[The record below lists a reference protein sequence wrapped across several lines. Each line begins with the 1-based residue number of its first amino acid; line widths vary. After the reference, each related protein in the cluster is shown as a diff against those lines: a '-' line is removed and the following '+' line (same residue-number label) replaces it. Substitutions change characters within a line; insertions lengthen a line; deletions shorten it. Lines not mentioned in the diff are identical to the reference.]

1 MAKQLLFDAEA
12 RDEMR
17 KGVDRVA
24 NAVKITIGP
33 KGRNVVLDKKFGSPT
48 ITNDG
53 VTIAKEIELE
63 EPFQNMGAQLVK
75 EVASKTNDIAGDG
88 TTTATVLA
96 QALINAGLRNV
107 AAGANPIQLK
117 KGIELAVEAVVAA
130 IKEQSVPISEREK
143 IAQVAAI
150 SAADPAIGEI
160 VADAMEKV
168 GKDGVITVEESKGLE
183 TELELVEGMQFD
195 KGYISPYMVTN
206 AQRMEAVLEDP
217 YILITDRKISAIA
230 DLLPILEKVV
240 QSGKPLLVIAEDVEG
255 EALATLIVNKLRGTF
270 NAVAVKAP
278 GFGDRRKAMLQD
290 IAILTGAQV
299 ISEEVGLKL
308 DSAQLTSLGRARR
321 VTVTKDDTTIVE
333 GAGSQDAIK
342 GRIEQ
347 IKAEIEKSTSDWDKE
362 KLQERLAKLA
372 GGVAVIKV
380 GAATEIELKEKK
392 HRMEDAVSATRAA
405 VEEGIVPGGGVVL
418 VNCVSALDGVKAEGD
433 VKTGVNILRR
443 ALEEPLRQIADN
455 AGEEGSVVVE
465 KVEEP
470 SQGPGLQRRHRRVR
484 RHGRRG
490 DHRPHQGDPLR
501 AAERGL
507 DRRAAAHHRGADHRH
522 PGEEGGGRAADAGVL
537 DRPSGHLIHERPGHS
552 VPAVFLCAPGLRSR
566 HPCRR
571 TGLYSEV
578 TMQQTQGPHRAQP
591 ARHPATGRRS
601 GVARRPSAGGF
612 AHLQPRPAGHRRG
625 RRGRR
630 RAHRV
635 LRAEH
640 AGGVSAVPRLVVAR
654 RAALRGDPRVGRARH
669 RDRWAVRLVAPG
681 SLLGRAPGP
690 GSAAAALLGCQRRT
704 AGGAVGTTAERGVRA
719 SLDGDLGRAPRLG
732 ATGRQDDEHTACARL
747 DVSLAGMGVTRVR
760 LPGAVERGRAVGG
773 HGLDGDVASPRIPT
787 TAAMTTA
794 AAATRKITRPRR
806 EIARVAGLGA
816 TGVADICRS
825 TVADH
830 QHGVPSMDVT
840 AQQRYGAL
848 TAAQAAAL
856 DAAAVGHRRG
866 RRPAHGGGGLPG
878 GPAGVADER
887 LAAPARPCCG
897 RTWQQRRRRAGGGA
911 TPVGVGMR
919 GHRRR
924 ARRAGPAHGGR
935 GAAGRAPPRRR
946 ASRSSCRQIPTT
958 RSAPAEP
965 RSLIDGAA
973 RHRADAGRP
982 GPLRRRSSP
991 RCAAPS

>member
-24 NAVKITIGP
+24 NAVRITIGP

-96 QALINAGLRNV
+96 QALISAGLQNV

-117 KGIELAVEAVVAA
+117 KGIELAVEAVVKA
-130 IKEQSVPISEREK
+130 IKEQSVPIGDREK

-150 SAADPAIGEI
+150 SAADPEIGEI

-195 KGYISPYMVTN
+195 KGYTSPYMVTN

-240 QSGKPLLVIAEDVEG
+240 QSGKPLLIIAEDVDG
-255 EALATLIVNKLRGTF
+255 EAHATLIVNKLRGTF

-290 IAILTGAQV
+290 IAILTGGQV

-321 VTVTKDDTTIVE
+321 VTVTKDDTTLVE
-333 GAGSQDAIK
+333 GAGSPDAIK

-380 GAATEIELKEKK
+380 GAATETELKEKK

-418 VNCVSALDGVKAEGD
+418 VNCVFALDSVKAEGD

-465 KVEEP
+465 KVK
-470 SQGPGLQRRHRRVR
+470 GLPKG
-484 RHGRRG
+484 HGYN
-490 DHRPHQGDPLR
+490 
-501 AAERGL
+501 A
-507 DRRAAAHHRGADHRH
+507 
-522 PGEEGGGRAADAGVL
+522 
-537 DRPSGHLIHERPGHS
+537 
-552 VPAVFLCAPGLRSR
+552 
-566 HPCRR
+566 
-571 TGLYSEV
+571 
-578 TMQQTQGPHRAQP
+578 
-591 ARHPATGRRS
+591 ATGEYGDMVAAGIIDPTKVTRS
-601 GVARRPSAGGF
+601 A
-612 AHLQPRPAGHRRG
+612 LQN
-625 RRGRR
+625 
-630 RAHRV
+630 
-635 LRAEH
+635 
-640 AGGVSAVPRLVVAR
+640 
-654 RAALRGDPRVGRARH
+654 AA
-669 RDRWAVRLVAPG
+669 
-681 SLLGRAPGP
+681 SI
-690 GSAAAALLGCQRRT
+690 AALLL
-704 AGGAVGTTAERGVRA
+704 TTEA
-719 SLDGDLGRAPRLG
+719 LITD
-732 ATGRQDDEHTACARL
+732 
-747 DVSLAGMGVTRVR
+747 
-760 LPGAVERGRAVGG
+760 
-773 HGLDGDVASPRIPT
+773 IPEKKG
-787 TAAMTTA
+787 A
-794 AAATRKITRPRR
+794 AA
-806 EIARVAGLGA
+806 
-816 TGVADICRS
+816 
-825 TVADH
+825 
-830 QHGVPSMDVT
+830 
-840 AQQRYGAL
+840 
-848 TAAQAAAL
+848 
-856 DAAAVGHRRG
+856 
-866 RRPAHGGGGLPG
+866 
-878 GPAGVADER
+878 
-887 LAAPARPCCG
+887 
-897 RTWQQRRRRAGGGA
+897 
-911 TPVGVGMR
+911 
-919 GHRRR
+919 
-924 ARRAGPAHGGR
+924 
-935 GAAGRAPPRRR
+935 PPM
-946 ASRSSCRQIPTT
+946 P
-958 RSAPAEP
+958 
-965 RSLIDGAA
+965 DY
-973 RHRADAGRP
+973 
-982 GPLRRRSSP
+982 
-991 RCAAPS
+991 